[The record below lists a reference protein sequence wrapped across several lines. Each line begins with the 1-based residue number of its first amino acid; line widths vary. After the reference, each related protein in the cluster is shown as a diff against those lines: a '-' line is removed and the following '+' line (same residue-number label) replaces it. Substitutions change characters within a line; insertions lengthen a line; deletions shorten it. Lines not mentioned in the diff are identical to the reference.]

1 MRTPVTDSSIDT
13 APPQACKQWA
23 RGFEKIL
30 PGADGTWA
38 IGISAAAFPL
48 IPQGQGLAYVPLF
61 PLGTALG
68 FLAHRSGLVHF
79 RQNAT

>member
-1 MRTPVTDSSIDT
+1 MTDSSIDT

-30 PGADGTWA
+30 PRANGTWA

-48 IPQGQGLAYVPLF
+48 AHEGQGLAYVPLF
-61 PLGTALG
+61 PLGIALG
-68 FLAHRSGLVHF
+68 FLVHRNGLVHF
-79 RQNAT
+79 RQTAP